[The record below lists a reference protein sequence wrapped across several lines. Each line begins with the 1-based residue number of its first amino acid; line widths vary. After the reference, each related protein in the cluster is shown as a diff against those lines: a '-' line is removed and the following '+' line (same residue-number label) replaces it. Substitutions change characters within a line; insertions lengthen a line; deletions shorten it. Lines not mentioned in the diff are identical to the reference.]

1 MTFIPCYELAWCSP
15 FSVCVLS
22 ETLPSTS
29 KNIITSISFPWFF
42 LSQVQRLPRNAASA
56 SSQKVK
62 IEFHFALYILIYIF
76 SWHLNFLMKRFQG
89 STGISGVAEVASS
102 LGISNGI
109 NTSEETSNGTRWFKP
124 AFLMRSRSAINSV
137 VQQTSSSKQQ
147 SWWYFPMK
155 IILLL
160 CCN

>member
-1 MTFIPCYELAWCSP
+1 MLWACLMSP
-15 FSVCVLS
+15 LSVCVLS

-29 KNIITSISFPWFF
+29 KNIVTSISFPWFF
-42 LSQVQRLPRNAASA
+42 LSQVQRLPRNAAASA
-56 SSQKVK
+56 SSLKVK

-109 NTSEETSNGTRWFKP
+109 HTPEETSNGTSWFKP
-124 AFLMRSRSAINSV
+124 AFLMRTRSAINSV